1 MKKFLV
7 LYTAPISAREQMA
20 SATPEQASAGMEAWM
35 SWARKAGDAILDL
48 GAPLGNGRTVAQH
61 SVKDAGG
68 NISGYS
74 LLQADSLEAVT
85 KLLQDHPHGRMP
97 DFAIQV
103 FECLPMPGEIA
114 NRPPQAA

>member
-7 LYTAPISAREQMA
+7 LYTAPISAREQIA
-20 SATPEQASAGMEAWM
+20 RATPEQAKAGMEAWM
-35 SWARKAGDAILDL
+35 TWARKAGEAIIDL

-61 SVKDAGG
+61 SVKDAAG

-85 KLLQDHPHGRMP
+85 KLLQEHPHSRMP

-103 FECLPMPGEIA
+103 LECLAMPGEMA